1 MSSHNKLVLVTGAS
15 GFVGSQIV
23 DHLLHAGYAVRG
35 TSRTAKA
42 DELKRNNS
50 NSNFQV
56 AIVDD
61 LIKGDLTQAIEGTHA
76 IIHVASPMPSSGNHV
91 EVAVEGTLNV
101 LRQARA
107 ARVYKVTVISSIA
120 AAVASQEKIWN
131 PSYVIT
137 DEDWSQT
144 NVEPGM
150 NPWQLYAASKTLAER
165 AVWDFGDAHP
175 EMDIVTLLPPFVY
188 GPISPAQVIEGPGNL
203 SSNGFLYSMFA
214 PNGASYHAKL
224 FPHFVD
230 VRDVARACVLSL
242 QAKPALAGQRRRILL
257 WGGSFSW
264 TQAAKHIADVRPE
277 LKSRMVDHGAIIVEE
292 LPAAALNV
300 GMAKDVIGI
309 TEFIGWKRTVEDA
322 VDSMLKKEV
331 LWTRK
336 TDE

>member
-1 MSSHNKLVLVTGAS
+1 MSSQNKRILVTGAS

-23 DHLLHAGYAVRG
+23 DHLLSAGYAVRG

-42 DELKRNNS
+42 DKSTRNIP
-50 NSNFQV
+50 NSNFEV

-61 LIKGDLTQAIEGTHA
+61 LIKGDLIEAIEGTHA

-120 AAVASQEKIWN
+120 SVVASQENIWN

-137 DEDWSQT
+137 EKEWSQT
-144 NVEPGM
+144 NVQPDMG
-150 NPWQLYAASKTLAER
+150 PWQLYAASKTLAER

-175 EMDIVTLLPPFVY
+175 EMDIVALLPPLVY

-203 SSNGFLYSMFA
+203 SSNEFLYSMFA
-214 PNGASYHAKL
+214 PSGASYHAKL

-257 WGGSFSW
+257 CGGSFSW

-277 LKSRMVDHGAIIVEE
+277 LKSRLVENGVIVVEE
-292 LPAAALNV
+292 LPAATLDV
-300 GMAKDVIGI
+300 SMAKDVLGI
-309 TEFIGWKRTVEDA
+309 TEFIGWKRMVEDA

-331 LWTRK
+331 LWTRE
-336 TDE
+336 TNE